1 MLVYFSMKAQKPALP
16 GLVIVKFF
24 ALPGLV
30 IVKFFTILLQCHP
43 ISKMAL

>member
-1 MLVYFSMKAQKPALP
+1 MLVYFSMKAQKP
-16 GLVIVKFF
+16 

-43 ISKMAL
+43 ISKMAM